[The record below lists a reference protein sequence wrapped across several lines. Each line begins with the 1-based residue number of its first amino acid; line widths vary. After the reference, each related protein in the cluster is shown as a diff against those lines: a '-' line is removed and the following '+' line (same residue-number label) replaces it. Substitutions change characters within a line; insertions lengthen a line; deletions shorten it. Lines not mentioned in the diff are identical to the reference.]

1 MIVFLSFSLYSLF
14 SYFIITSE
22 ADISSQ
28 TGKKGNIPKANER
41 IDAEKVRVVAD
52 DGEMLGLMKLAE
64 AIALASGKGM
74 DLVEVSR
81 QDDVPI
87 CKMLDFG
94 KFKFDK
100 QRKEQKNR
108 KKQKV
113 VHIKEIK
120 LRPVTG
126 EHDYLIKLKA
136 ARKFIEA
143 GDKVKVSL
151 RFRGREITHQEVG
164 SAIME
169 RMIADM
175 EDVAKTESALKSESR
190 QLLLVLAPK

>member
-1 MIVFLSFSLYSLF
+1 M
-14 SYFIITSE
+14 
-22 ADISSQ
+22 
-28 TGKKGNIPKANER
+28 
-41 IDAEKVRVVAD
+41 RVVSD
-52 DGEMLGLMKLAE
+52 DGEMLGVYDLQE
-64 AIALASGKGM
+64 AISLASGKGL

-81 QDDVPI
+81 QGDVPV

-100 QRKEQKNR
+100 QRKDHKNR

-113 VHIKEIK
+113 VHLKEIK

-126 EHDYLIKLKA
+126 EHDYQIKLKA
-136 ARKFIEA
+136 ARKFIEH

-164 SAIME
+164 TAMME

-175 EDVAKTESALKSESR
+175 EDIAKTESPLKAESR
-190 QLLLVLAPK
+190 QLLMVLAPK

>member
-1 MIVFLSFSLYSLF
+1 
-14 SYFIITSE
+14 
-22 ADISSQ
+22 
-28 TGKKGNIPKANER
+28 
-41 IDAEKVRVVAD
+41 
-52 DGEMLGLMKLAE
+52 MLGLMKLAE

>member
-1 MIVFLSFSLYSLF
+1 
-14 SYFIITSE
+14 
-22 ADISSQ
+22 
-28 TGKKGNIPKANER
+28 
-41 IDAEKVRVVAD
+41 VVAD
-52 DGEMLGLMKLAE
+52 DGEMIGVLPLAQ
-64 AIALASGKGM
+64 AIAMASEKGL

-81 QDDVPI
+81 QDDVPV

-113 VHIKEIK
+113 VHLKEIK

-126 EHDYLIKLKA
+126 EHDYVIKLKA
-136 ARKFIEA
+136 ARKFIET

-164 SAIME
+164 MAMME

-175 EDVAKTESALKSESR
+175 QDIAKTESPLKAESR
-190 QLLLVLAPK
+190 QLIMVLAPK